1 MAKTEGDVHIT
12 ELKKLLKT
20 NKLILGTEKTLKN
33 LQLGNAVKVFLSSN
47 CPEQV
52 RKDIEY
58 YAKLVNV
65 PVIQLK
71 HPNDELGTLCKKP
84 YPVSIISITA

>member
-1 MAKTEGDVHIT
+1 MAKGEGDIHII

-20 NKLILGTEKTLKN
+20 NKLILGTEKTQKILR
-33 LQLGNAVKVFLSSN
+33 LGTALKVFLSSN

-65 PVIQLK
+65 PIVQLK
-71 HPNDELGTLCKKP
+71 QPNDELGTLCKKP
-84 YPVSIISITA
+84 YPVSVISITA